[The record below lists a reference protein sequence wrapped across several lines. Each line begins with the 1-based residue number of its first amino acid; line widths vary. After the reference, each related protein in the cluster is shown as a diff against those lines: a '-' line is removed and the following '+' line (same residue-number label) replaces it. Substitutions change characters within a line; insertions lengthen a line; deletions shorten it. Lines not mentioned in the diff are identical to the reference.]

1 MSNKTAKDTLIEDK
15 LKELYNLQQI
25 DSQIDQFAIL
35 KGELPME
42 VSDLEDEIAGLDT
55 RINKLSNNVSDL
67 ESDMTRHKTNI
78 KEAESLIE
86 KYEKQMDNVKNNREY
101 DALSKELELQRLE
114 IQLSEKKMKEVG
126 GYISAKQETLK
137 IAKERNDL
145 KKEELKIKKVE
156 LEAIIEKTDKEE
168 QKLMKKSEKT
178 KKNIE
183 DRLMKAYT
191 KIRGA
196 YRNGLA
202 VVTVERNACGGCF
215 NKIPPQVQL
224 EISLMKKVIACEH
237 CGRVIVDDVVAGIVR
252 PIEVEPVKKKTT
264 RRKKATTKK

>member
-1 MSNKTAKDTLIEDK
+1 MASTTNNEVSIEEK

-25 DSQIDQFAIL
+25 DSQTDQIAIL

-42 VSDLEDEIAGLDT
+42 VSDLEDEIAGLET
-55 RINKLSNNVSDL
+55 RINKLTNNVNDL
-67 ESDMTRHKTNI
+67 ESDQARHRNNI
-78 KEAESLIE
+78 KEAEALIA

-114 IQLSEKKMKEVG
+114 IQLSEKKMREIS
-126 GYISAKQETLK
+126 GYVNAKQETLK
-137 IAKERNDL
+137 IAQERL
-145 KKEELKIKKVE
+145 GMKQEELKIKKVE
-156 LEAIIEKTDKEE
+156 LEEIIEKTDKEE

-183 DRLMKAYT
+183 ERLLKAYT

-202 VVTVERNACGGCF
+202 VVTVERDSCGGCF
-215 NKIPPQVQL
+215 NKIPPQIQL
-224 EISLMKKVIACEH
+224 EINMMKKVIACEH
-237 CGRVIVDDVVAGIVR
+237 CGRVIVDDSIAGIIR
-252 PIEVEPVKKKTT
+252 PIKEEPVKKKTT
-264 RRKKATTKK
+264 RRKKATKK

>member
-1 MSNKTAKDTLIEDK
+1 MSSKTNKEALVEDK

-42 VSDLEDEIAGLDT
+42 VSDLEDEIIGLET
-55 RINKLSNNVSDL
+55 RINKLSNNVGDL
-67 ESDMTRHKTNI
+67 EGDMNRHKMNI
-78 KEAESLIE
+78 KEAETLIA

-114 IQLSEKKMKEVG
+114 IQLSEKKMKEVS
-126 GYISAKQETLK
+126 GYIAAKQETLK
-137 IAKERNDL
+137 IAQERLTGKQD
-145 KKEELKIKKVE
+145 ELKIKKVE
-156 LEAIIEKTDKEE
+156 LEEIIEKTDKEE
-168 QKLMKKSEKT
+168 QKLIKKSEKT

-183 DRLMKAYT
+183 ERLLKAYT

-202 VVTVERNACGGCF
+202 VVTVERNSCGGCF

-224 EISLMKKVIACEH
+224 EISMMKKIIACEH
-237 CGRVIVDDVVAGIVR
+237 CGRVIVDDTVAGIVR
-252 PIEVEPVKKKTT
+252 PVPEEPVKKKTT
-264 RRKKATTKK
+264 RRKKATTK